1 MYKMYCIIAIFH
13 WVILYIITLLWNYYM
28 SDLSLIIHS
37 INKGSRETNKQTK
50 SNKMLLYFAFCDKM
64 IYDKIR

>member
-1 MYKMYCIIAIFH
+1 M
-13 WVILYIITLLWNYYM
+13 VILYFIILLWNYYM